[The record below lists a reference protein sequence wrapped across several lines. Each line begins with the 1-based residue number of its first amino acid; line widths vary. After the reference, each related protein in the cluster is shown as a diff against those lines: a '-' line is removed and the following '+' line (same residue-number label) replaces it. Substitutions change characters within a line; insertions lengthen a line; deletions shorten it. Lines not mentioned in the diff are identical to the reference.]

1 MNNILD
7 EINPQELGSE
17 LKKAREK
24 RGLTQQDASEIL
36 GVARTTLT
44 AIEKGERRIKASE
57 LIQLAHAYGKTVG
70 DFVRQERPK
79 SMPFEPQFRA
89 AYRSSKENEVIAD
102 DVVDEFEELC
112 KDYVELENITNDK
125 LEYRYPAEYKISGS
139 RIEQQAESIAIQER
153 QRLGLGDG
161 PIPVLRTL
169 FEREVGLR
177 IFYMDLKPSQY
188 AGLYVYDAV
197 MGGCIA
203 INRKH
208 SLERRQWSL
217 AHEYAH
223 FLAQRQQ
230 VDLVQEDEY
239 QRLPAGE
246 RFAEAF
252 SKNFLMPVSSIG
264 RQIGD
269 KDIHRTDL
277 FILAR
282 YFGVSVQAMTL
293 RLEEL
298 RYIPTGTWND
308 LKQRGI
314 KVRDVQERL
323 GIEPILDADQ
333 KLPIRFQYLALKALQ
348 ESEISEGLFAK
359 YMRVSRA
366 QARELAFALEST
378 EIPLVDGVIMQPGD
392 GNA

>member
-7 EINPQELGSE
+7 EMNPQELGSE

-57 LIQLAHAYGKTVG
+57 LVQLAHAYGKTVG
-70 DFVRQERPK
+70 DFVRQERPV
-79 SMPFEPQFRA
+79 SAPFQPQFRT
-89 AYRSSKENEVIAD
+89 AYRTLKENEVIAD
-102 DVVDEFEELC
+102 EIVDEFEELC
-112 KDYVELENITNDK
+112 KNYVELENITNDK
-125 LEYRYPAEYKISGS
+125 LTYHYPAEYKVSDS

-161 PIPVLRTL
+161 PISMLRTL

-177 IFYMDLKPSQY
+177 IFYMDLKPSHY

-208 SLERRQWSL
+208 SPERRQWSL

-223 FLAQRQQ
+223 FLAHRQQ

-239 QRLPAGE
+239 QRLPARE
-246 RFAEAF
+246 RFAESFA
-252 SKNFLMPVSSIG
+252 KNFLMPVSSIG

-269 KDIHRTDL
+269 RDIQRTDL
-277 FILAR
+277 FIFAR
-282 YFGVSVQAMTL
+282 YFGVSFQAMTL

-298 RYIPTGTWND
+298 RYIPTGTWNE
-308 LKQRGI
+308 LRQRVKI
-314 KVRDVQERL
+314 RDIQERL
-323 GIEPILDADQ
+323 GLEPIADDDQ
-333 KLPIRFQYLALKALQ
+333 KLPIRFQYLALKAFQ
-348 ESEISEGLFAK
+348 DGEISEGLFAK
-359 YMRVSRA
+359 YLRVSRA
-366 QARELAFALEST
+366 QARELAFALESDDKL
-378 EIPLVDGVIMQPGD
+378 LVGDVIMQPGD

>member
-7 EINPQELGSE
+7 EMNPEELGSE
-17 LKKAREK
+17 LKKARET

-57 LIQLAHAYGKTVG
+57 LVQLARAYGKTVG
-70 DFVRQERPK
+70 DFVRQERPM
-79 SMPFEPQFRA
+79 SAPFQPQFRT
-89 AYRSSKENEVIAD
+89 AYRALKENEVIAD
-102 DVVDEFEELC
+102 EVVDAFEELC

-125 LEYRYPAEYKISGS
+125 LFYRYPAEYRISGN

-153 QRLGLGDG
+153 QRLGLGDV
-161 PIPVLRTL
+161 PVPMLRTY

-177 IFYMDLKPSQY
+177 IFYIDLKPSHY
-188 AGLYVYDAV
+188 AGLYVYDAI

-203 INRKH
+203 INRGQPP
-208 SLERRQWSL
+208 ERRRWSL

-223 FLAQRQQ
+223 FLAHRQQ

-239 QRLPAGE
+239 QRLPASE

-252 SKNFLMPVSSIG
+252 AKNFLMPVSSIG
-264 RQIGD
+264 RQIRD
-269 KDIHRTDL
+269 RDIQRADL
-277 FILAR
+277 FILAS

-308 LKQRGI
+308 LRQRVKI
-314 KVRDVQERL
+314 RDIQERL
-323 GIEPILDADQ
+323 GLEPVVDDEQ
-333 KLPIRFQYLALKALQ
+333 MLPIRYQYLALKAF
-348 ESEISEGLFAK
+348 EAGEISEGLFAR
-359 YMRVSRA
+359 YLRVSRA
-366 QARELAFALEST
+366 QAREIAFALESSGSL
-378 EIPLVDGVIMQPGD
+378 LVDGMVMQPGD